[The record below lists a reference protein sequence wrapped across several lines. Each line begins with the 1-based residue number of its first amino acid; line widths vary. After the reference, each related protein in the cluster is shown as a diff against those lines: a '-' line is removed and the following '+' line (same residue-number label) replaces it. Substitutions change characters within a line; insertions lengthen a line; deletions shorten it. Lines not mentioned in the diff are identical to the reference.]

1 MVKSEGLFK
10 NLLKVARLPDRLPG
24 TELPAN
30 LNPQKW
36 LPLAVVL
43 AGLIAILL
51 PLNLL
56 SQQRFHHDE
65 ALYATWAL
73 EIASGK
79 NVWLAETLIDK
90 PPLFIYTL
98 AGSMWLLGRTE
109 TAARLPSLLATA
121 GLVGLTFWLGCK
133 LYGAAVGLLAAWL
146 VTVSPFT
153 ILFAPTAFT
162 DPLLVALVL
171 ASGVAAARGRA
182 GWAGFWLGLAIA
194 TKQQGIFFGP
204 LVVGLMIV
212 AGDRSQVAGRRWQV
226 AGGRSQ
232 VASGR
237 SQVTG
242 GRWQVPGD
250 RWQVASGR
258 SQVVS
263 GRWQVTGGKWRASR
277 FTLHAPRSSLHALRF
292 MLHALLTFLLML
304 LLTLIPLFIWE
315 AARHQSPGL
324 WQLSL
329 ANYGGL
335 TANAGGFSERWLG
348 FLELLQF
355 GTASPV
361 LNTLFLVGLPLLLLY
376 DLWQIRPTLSKKHH
390 PSQPTNLPPVTASQ
404 LTNQPTTPSYFDW
417 LLFLFSLAY
426 LLGHAWLSFQVWDR
440 YLLGLIPL
448 LALLLAR
455 VLLWP
460 WSILKEHWLN
470 RRPNFQSPAAFVVA
484 LLLGGLL
491 ITTMSRP
498 VQDAVNGRYPLGS
511 HSQALHG
518 IDQIVA
524 YLQGHIGAN
533 HTLYHHWLGPHW
545 RFYLWDYPYDL
556 QYWQSPEELA
566 ARAKP
571 GHLIAFPSWQSDTLA
586 RLALAGAGLELRELT
601 RAYHPLGY
609 PTIILYQL
617 EQLSK

>member
-1 MVKSEGLFK
+1 MKPEGLSK
-10 NLLKVARLPDRLPG
+10 NRLGVVLPTHLL
-24 TELPAN
+24 TN
-30 LNPQKW
+30 LNFQKW
-36 LPLAVVL
+36 LRPAVIL
-43 AGLIAILL
+43 AGLTTILL

-56 SQQRFHHDE
+56 SQQPFHHDE

-79 NVWLAETLIDK
+79 NVWLAETPIDK
-90 PPLFIYTL
+90 PPLFLYTL
-98 AGSMWLLGRTE
+98 AGSMWLLGPTE

-121 GLVGLTFWLGCK
+121 VIVGLTFWLGRK
-133 LYGAAVGLLAAWL
+133 LYGAGVGLLAAWL
-146 VTVSPFT
+146 VALSPFT

-162 DPLLVALVL
+162 DPLLVVLVL
-171 ASGVAAARGRA
+171 ASGVAAAYGRT
-182 GWAGFWLGLAIA
+182 GWAGLWLGLAIA
-194 TKQQGIFFGP
+194 TKQQGLFFGP
-204 LVVGLMIV
+204 LVVGLIVVTGGRQQV
-212 AGDRSQVAGRRWQV
+212 AGDRSQVAGRR
-226 AGGRSQ
+226 SQ
-232 VASGR
+232 VASGK
-237 SQVTG
+237 
-242 GRWQVPGD
+242 
-250 RWQVASGR
+250 WQVASGR
-258 SQVVS
+258 SQVAGRRSKVTGDRSQVAS
-263 GRWQVTGGKWRASR
+263 GRWQVPGGKWRASR
-277 FTLHAPRSSLHALRF
+277 FTLHAPRSSLHTLRF
-292 MLHALLTFLLML
+292 TRYALLTFLLML

-315 AARHQSPGL
+315 AARCQSPGL

-348 FLELLQF
+348 FVELLQY
-355 GTASPV
+355 GTASPF

-376 DLWQIRPTLSKKHH
+376 DLWQIRPTPSKKHH
-390 PSQPTNLPPVTASQ
+390 PSQPTN
-404 LTNQPTTPSYFDW
+404 QPTAPPYFDW

-470 RRPNFQSPAAFVVA
+470 RRPNFQSPAALVTA

-498 VQDAVNGRYPLGS
+498 AQDAVNGRYPLGS

-533 HTLYHHWLGPHW
+533 HTLYHRWLGPHW

-609 PTIILYQL
+609 PTIILYQI
-617 EQLSK
+617 E